1 MERRRVGLIAAVLAA
16 GFFQLGLAQ
25 GDAGDGSL
33 RKTLAANLGAGPLRA
48 VEEAK
53 KAFPDDRAA
62 LDVVADWMAQDG
74 IDGATLDVQAVV
86 DVVDSLGPDAETL
99 RIQLDSLRQSGV
111 ETTDARWGELYLSAC
126 EMRRAARLAPYREK
140 LRRIVFTKHY
150 DLGGSHYAYTEGQ
163 SDAQAERH
171 FTPGTALCV
180 LEMNDLYGTVR
191 TLVDDPDGVIR
202 DPDVS
207 YDGQRILFAWKKSLD
222 EDDYHLYELNAADG
236 QVRQITSGLGWAD
249 YEGAYL
255 PSGEIIFNSTR
266 CMQIVDC
273 FWTEVSNLF
282 VCDGDGRHMRQLSYD
297 QVHDNYPTVTDD
309 GRIIYTRWDY
319 NDRGQIFPQG
329 LFQTNQDGT
338 GQTELYGNNS
348 WFPTTILHARAIPG
362 TGKIVCVFSG
372 HHSRQKGQLGILNPR
387 KGRQENQGAQLIAP
401 IRETP
406 AVHVD
411 SYGQQ
416 GDQFQYPYPLCE
428 TAFLVTFR
436 TEKAPWFGI
445 YFMTI
450 DGQREL
456 LASDPKTS
464 CNQPVPLA
472 ARPIPIQRANLV
484 DYRKKTGTVYLQDVY
499 AGPGLAG
506 IERGT
511 IKSLRVIALEFR
523 AAGIGSNGNSGPAG
537 GAMASTPI
545 SIQGAWDVKK
555 VLGTT
560 PVHDDGS
567 ACFVVP
573 ARTPVYFQALDEKG
587 HMVQTMRSWVSLQ
600 PGESVSCVGCHE
612 NKNTAPPVTRFTE
625 AMAVGPQRIEPFY
638 GPPRGFSFIKE
649 VQPIL
654 DKHCVRCHHLD
665 KEPDFVKADAY
676 TGNQAFDPGKM
687 HFLAECRGVQWR
699 YTLEKPA
706 ENWTDPE
713 FDDSAWAYGPGGFG
727 CQGTPGAAIG
737 TNWHTKQI
745 WIRRSFDLPEDVKL
759 LLPTFLVHHDEDV
772 AIYLNGVLAA
782 AAKGHVGKYGRMTIR
797 PAALKTL
804 RPGKNTLAVSCKQT
818 GGGQFVDVGIID
830 VKSDET
836 LVATDTNASL
846 PEGIKPAFSLRGRQ
860 TLDRGAQRKWS
871 DSYRALANRNVA
883 NWVNIQSAP
892 PMLPPYHAGASQ
904 SKLIRMLEEGHN
916 GVELSGAELDRFVT
930 WIDLLVPYV
939 GDFTEAM
946 AEDRIPHYNKY
957 LDKRRQW
964 QAEEA
969 ANIAEYLGQ

>member
-1 MERRRVGLIAAVLAA
+1 MQCKRLGLIAVALMTL
-16 GFFQLGLAQ
+16 FPQLGT
-25 GDAGDGSL
+25 AGDDLGKDSW
-33 RKTLAANLGAGPLRA
+33 RKTLVANFGSGPLRA
-48 VEEAK
+48 VQEAIK
-53 KAFPDDRAA
+53 SFPESRVA
-62 LDVVADWMAQDG
+62 LETVADWIAQDG
-74 IDGATLDVQAVV
+74 IDETLDAQAVARV
-86 DVVDSLGPDAETL
+86 LDVLGPEA
-99 RIQLDSLRQSGV
+99 QSLRQSGV
-111 ETTDARWGELYLSAC
+111 EATDPRWAELYLSAC
-126 EMRRAARLAPYREK
+126 ERRRAARLAPYREK

-171 FTPGTALCV
+171 FTPGAALCV
-180 LEMNDLYGTVR
+180 LEMDGLYGTVR
-191 TLVDDPDGVIR
+191 TLVDDPQGVIR

-222 EDDYHLYELNAADG
+222 EDDYHLYELTVADG

-282 VCDGDGRHMRQLSYD
+282 VCDGDGRHLRQLSFD

-329 LFQTNQDGT
+329 LFQANQDGT

-387 KGRQENQGAQLIAP
+387 KGRQESQGAQLIAP
-401 IRETP
+401 VRETP

-411 SYGQQ
+411 AYGQQ

-436 TEKAPWFGI
+436 TEKAPRFGV

-450 DGQREL
+450 DGHREL

-472 ARPIPIQRANLV
+472 ARPTPTQRANLV

-511 IKSLRVIALEFR
+511 IKSLRVIALDFR

-587 HMVQTMRSWVSLQ
+587 QMVQTMRSWVSLQ

-654 DKHCVRCHHLD
+654 DKHCVSCHYLD
-665 KEPDFVKADAY
+665 KSTAGV
-676 TGNQAFDPGKM
+676 
-687 HFLAECRGVQWR
+687 AE
-699 YTLEKPA
+699 
-706 ENWTDPE
+706 
-713 FDDSAWAYGPGGFG
+713 S
-727 CQGTPGAAIG
+727 
-737 TNWHTKQI
+737 
-745 WIRRSFDLPEDVKL
+745 
-759 LLPTFLVHHDEDV
+759 
-772 AIYLNGVLAA
+772 
-782 AAKGHVGKYGRMTIR
+782 
-797 PAALKTL
+797 
-804 RPGKNTLAVSCKQT
+804 
-818 GGGQFVDVGIID
+818 
-830 VKSDET
+830 
-836 LVATDTNASL
+836 ASL
-846 PEGIKPAFSLRGRQ
+846 PEGVKPAFSLRGVQ
-860 TLDRGAQRKWS
+860 TLDKGAQRKWS
-871 DSYRALANRNVA
+871 DSYVALANRRVA

-904 SKLIRMLEEGHN
+904 SKLIRMFEEDHY
-916 GVELSGAELDRFVT
+916 GVKLSRAELDRFIT

-946 AEDRIPHYNKY
+946 PEDAISRYNKY

-969 ANIAEYLGQ
+969 ENIAEYLRQ